1 MTNLLK
7 FGQDF
12 ANRRIS
18 YLFKYRKTQKRRK
31 IFFDAALPFPLL
43 THGAERVIILT
54 YGAFFESGPAFG
66 KKQNEVL

>member
-18 YLFKYRKTQKRRK
+18 YLFKYRQTQKRRK
-31 IFFDAALPFPLL
+31 KGEKKAKNIFDAVLPFPLL
-43 THGAERVIILT
+43 THGE
-54 YGAFFESGPAFG
+54 
-66 KKQNEVL
+66 